1 MPLQVRPRTCVDVS
15 MSESTGMRQLQ
26 QTDERLADRISDISS
41 DVQEEQRRL
50 VQRTIR
56 EPENEL
62 DDIDRQLL
70 EHAERKRKLV

>member
-1 MPLQVRPRTCVDVS
+1 

-56 EPENEL
+56 ELENEL